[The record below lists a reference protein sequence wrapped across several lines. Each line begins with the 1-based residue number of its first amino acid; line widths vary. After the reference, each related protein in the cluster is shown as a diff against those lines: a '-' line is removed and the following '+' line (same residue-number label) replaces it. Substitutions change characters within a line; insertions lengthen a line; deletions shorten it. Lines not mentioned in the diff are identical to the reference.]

1 MSLVAVET
9 LKHVKNMRKHDKY
22 EEIMLFVEESM
33 AEPRGSEDDQIR
45 HAEMLSKAEIDEEAK
60 AYVKEVMRQNI
71 DAVYKFKKDDLETLV
86 DQMYGDIY
94 GLGVLQHLD
103 EKEGVAE
110 IFIDAVEWPKF
121 QCMVHIKENGKPQYR
136 YDGPAYETLDELRSA
151 FDNMLRFTSQ
161 QINAYDNASV
171 EATRPN
177 GDRIQISAPKD
188 SSSWWMRIR
197 KFNNFLPTID
207 NMIKAGTTTRE
218 MADLVRMF
226 MRSYDVNTVVMG
238 ALGTAKTST
247 MNGFLSED
255 PIDKGIVAIVEV
267 DEMNRKLLGNH
278 LLTVL
283 NIDDKRGRTFE
294 EHLATSLRSSAYRI
308 IVPESRGR
316 GFPTLVRTINQI
328 RGGMFTIHAADADG
342 GMYVMTDMYR
352 GGIDSQG
359 ETEESIQSKIVQ
371 SVNVAIVMRRI
382 GNTIRMWEI
391 TEYLQDEQGRYMGT
405 NQLFRFKQDPENP
418 KEGHYERTGN
428 RISDRLRKRMN
439 ENGIPMS
446 ELERW

>member
-1 MSLVAVET
+1 MVAIEPV
-9 LKHVKNMRKHDKY
+9 KHVKNMRKHEKY
-22 EEIMLFVEESM
+22 DEIMLYIEETMSD
-33 AEPRGSEDDQIR
+33 PGGSEEDQIR
-45 HAEMLSKAEIDEEAK
+45 HTELMSKAEIDAEAK
-60 AYVKEVMRQNI
+60 EYVKETMRRHI
-71 DAVYKFKKDDLETLV
+71 RAVYKFKEDDLYTLV
-86 DQMYGDIY
+86 EQMYGDIY
-94 GLGVLQHLD
+94 GLGILQHLD
-103 EKEGVAE
+103 DKEGVAE
-110 IFIDAVEWPKF
+110 IFIDAEEWPEF
-121 QCMVHIKENGKPQYR
+121 RCMVHLKENGKPQYR
-136 YDGPAYETLDELRSA
+136 YDGPVYETLDQLRSA

-161 QINAYDNASV
+161 QINAYDNASI

-197 KFNNFLPTID
+197 KFNNFVPTID

-218 MADLVRMF
+218 MADLVRVF
-226 MRSYDVNTVVMG
+226 MRSYDVNVVVMG

-267 DEMNRKLLGNH
+267 DEMNRTLLGNH

-283 NIDDKRGRTFE
+283 NIDEKRERTFE
-294 EHLATSLRSSAYRI
+294 EHLATALRSSAHRI

-316 GFPTLVRTINQI
+316 GFPTLIRTINQI

-359 ETEESIQSKIVQ
+359 ETEESIQAKIVQ

-391 TEYLQDEQGRYMGT
+391 TEYLQDDRGRYMGT

-418 KEGHYERTGN
+418 TEGHYERTGN
-428 RISDRLRKRMN
+428 RISDRLRQRLN